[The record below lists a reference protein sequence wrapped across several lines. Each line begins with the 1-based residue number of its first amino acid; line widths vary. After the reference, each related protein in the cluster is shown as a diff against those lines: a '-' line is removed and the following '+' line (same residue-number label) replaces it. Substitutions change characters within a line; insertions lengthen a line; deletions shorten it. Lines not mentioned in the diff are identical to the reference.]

1 MRKGDGDMKEKK
13 RVWFTFNLCEADAF
27 EQYLEKMAL
36 QGWFLESVGGA
47 VMRFYRA
54 QPEKRRY
61 AALLVP
67 ESSSLIGADDWKAEQ
82 LREQCEEAGWIF
94 QCNSIYWQIFYTT
107 DDAAKRRG
115 DMEKERQFQIQKA
128 LSWNWSVKF
137 FYPILVVLEIW
148 AVYQYLQNPGKLF
161 ADPMQL
167 LLTLLLT
174 GMIIS
179 WAATYIR
186 LFRWSHGNM
195 AAIKKGEPLTEQD
208 LKRTL
213 KCKKYTFMGDGI
225 LILGVIA
232 LAFLSSMEALIS
244 FILSVD
250 DHMTAPCR
258 CRCAVHVKLNNLVI
272 LWNAEFADT
281 IICIPVPARI
291 CNCDI
296 ASAQCTDTC
305 CQGSH
310 SLSFCVSVSGRS
322 RVAGTVTGY
331 DK

>member
-115 DMEKERQFQIQKA
+115 DMEKERQF
-128 LSWNWSVKF
+128 
-137 FYPILVVLEIW
+137 
-148 AVYQYLQNPGKLF
+148 
-161 ADPMQL
+161 
-167 LLTLLLT
+167 
-174 GMIIS
+174 
-179 WAATYIR
+179 
-186 LFRWSHGNM
+186 
-195 AAIKKGEPLTEQD
+195 
-208 LKRTL
+208 
-213 KCKKYTFMGDGI
+213 
-225 LILGVIA
+225 
-232 LAFLSSMEALIS
+232 
-244 FILSVD
+244 
-250 DHMTAPCR
+250 
-258 CRCAVHVKLNNLVI
+258 
-272 LWNAEFADT
+272 
-281 IICIPVPARI
+281 
-291 CNCDI
+291 
-296 ASAQCTDTC
+296 
-305 CQGSH
+305 
-310 SLSFCVSVSGRS
+310 RS
-322 RVAGTVTGY
+322 RKPFPGTGR
-331 DK
+331 

>member
-148 AVYQYLQNPGKLF
+148 AVYQYLQNPGKLLQIPAASF
-161 ADPMQL
+161 DSAADRYDHFL
-167 LLTLLLT
+167 GSDVYTAVSLESWKYGGHKEGRASYGT
-174 GMIIS
+174 GS
-179 WAATYIR
+179 
-186 LFRWSHGNM
+186 
-195 AAIKKGEPLTEQD
+195 
-208 LKRTL
+208 
-213 KCKKYTFMGDGI
+213 
-225 LILGVIA
+225 
-232 LAFLSSMEALIS
+232 
-244 FILSVD
+244 
-250 DHMTAPCR
+250 
-258 CRCAVHVKLNNLVI
+258 
-272 LWNAEFADT
+272 
-281 IICIPVPARI
+281 
-291 CNCDI
+291 
-296 ASAQCTDTC
+296 
-305 CQGSH
+305 
-310 SLSFCVSVSGRS
+310 
-322 RVAGTVTGY
+322 
-331 DK
+331 

>member
-137 FYPILVVLEIW
+137 FYPILVVLEYGLCISICKI
-148 AVYQYLQNPGKLF
+148 QGNCLQIP
-161 ADPMQL
+161 
-167 LLTLLLT
+167 
-174 GMIIS
+174 
-179 WAATYIR
+179 
-186 LFRWSHGNM
+186 
-195 AAIKKGEPLTEQD
+195 
-208 LKRTL
+208 
-213 KCKKYTFMGDGI
+213 C
-225 LILGVIA
+225 
-232 LAFLSSMEALIS
+232 S
-244 FILSVD
+244 F
-250 DHMTAPCR
+250 
-258 CRCAVHVKLNNLVI
+258 
-272 LWNAEFADT
+272 F
-281 IICIPVPARI
+281 
-291 CNCDI
+291 
-296 ASAQCTDTC
+296 
-305 CQGSH
+305 
-310 SLSFCVSVSGRS
+310 
-322 RVAGTVTGY
+322 
-331 DK
+331 

>member
-1 MRKGDGDMKEKK
+1 
-13 RVWFTFNLCEADAF
+13 
-27 EQYLEKMAL
+27 
-36 QGWFLESVGGA
+36 
-47 VMRFYRA
+47 MRFYRA

-128 LSWNWSVKF
+128 LSWNWSVKIF
-137 FYPILVVLEIW
+137 LSYLGCIRNMGCVSVSAKSRETVCRSHAASFDSAADRYDHFLGSDVYTAVSLESWKIW
-148 AVYQYLQNPGKLF
+148 RPLKERES
-161 ADPMQL
+161 L
-167 LLTLLLT
+167 L
-174 GMIIS
+174 
-179 WAATYIR
+179 R
-186 LFRWSHGNM
+186 
-195 AAIKKGEPLTEQD
+195 EQD

-244 FILSVD
+244 FILSS
-250 DHMTAPCR
+250 T
-258 CRCAVHVKLNNLVI
+258 
-272 LWNAEFADT
+272 
-281 IICIPVPARI
+281 
-291 CNCDI
+291 
-296 ASAQCTDTC
+296 
-305 CQGSH
+305 
-310 SLSFCVSVSGRS
+310 SL
-322 RVAGTVTGY
+322 Y
-331 DK
+331 